1 MKMNHILFLLTA
13 AFCFPSITVAKI
25 IEAGSPDKK
34 NVITIETDNQVS
46 YSLSRNGTKIL
57 DTCPL
62 SLTVGNDTWGTD
74 KCRKITRKSVSE
86 KVEFIVPRKY
96 KETVDNY
103 NQVELIYKDYKI
115 EFRIYNDGVAYRF
128 VSTANNKQPVKK
140 ESVSFRFGQDH
151 TSYTLL
157 TDQLQNWFEQDYTV
171 KPINALPKDSFS
183 VAPVMV
189 EVDKY
194 KVLLAEA
201 NLYNYPG
208 MYLQPALESF
218 HGIFANYPDKEV
230 PKPPRER
237 KPRPARPAREESEK
251 RDFAP
256 MVPAETFAPTEPPVI
271 HPEDTP
277 AGRAQKFLM
286 DVTDRMGV
294 KVDVYVDDSK
304 ADNLSIHM
312 IGDTLGILIGRR
324 GETLDALQY
333 LTSLQVNKGREGYIR
348 VTLDTENYRAKRE
361 DSLRRLA
368 QRMANRA
375 VKTGRKVVLEPMNP
389 YERRVLHT
397 ALQNHP
403 AVTTHSEG
411 EEPNRRVVIM
421 LKNQPERPEKSAEKP
436 QGEKPSRSR
445 RSRRR
450 GPRKPVNPAENQ
462 TANEPQET
470 VAAPESPAA
479 VDVLGVEE

>member
-1 MKMNHILFLLTA
+1 MRIKEFTGKTTQEAIDNGLAELGVTIADVHVDVLQEGAKGLFGL
-13 AFCFPSITVAKI
+13 F
-25 IEAGSPDKK
+25 GSKPAC
-34 NVITIETDNQVS
+34 V
-46 YSLSRNGTKIL
+46 R
-57 DTCPL
+57 
-62 SLTVGNDTWGTD
+62 LTVMEDERED
-74 KCRKITRKSVSE
+74 
-86 KVEFIVPRKY
+86 
-96 KETVDNY
+96 
-103 NQVELIYKDYKI
+103 
-115 EFRIYNDGVAYRF
+115 
-128 VSTANNKQPVKK
+128 
-140 ESVSFRFGQDH
+140 DH
-151 TSYTLL
+151 GLSDLL
-157 TDQLQNWFEQDYTV
+157 G
-171 KPINALPKDSFS
+171 SFS
-183 VAPVMV
+183 LNEQKKKSAP
-189 EVDKY
+189 KPAAP
-194 KVLLAEA
+194 KAEA
-201 NLYNYPG
+201 PK
-208 MYLQPALESF
+208 PAAPKPE
-218 HGIFANYPDKEV
+218 APKPEAPKPEKKPEA

>member
-1 MKMNHILFLLTA
+1 MRIKEFTGKTTQEAIDNGLAELGVTIADVHVDVLQEGAKGLFGL
-13 AFCFPSITVAKI
+13 F
-25 IEAGSPDKK
+25 GSKPAC
-34 NVITIETDNQVS
+34 V
-46 YSLSRNGTKIL
+46 R
-57 DTCPL
+57 
-62 SLTVGNDTWGTD
+62 LTVMEDEREDDHGLSDLLGSFSLNEQ
-74 KCRKITRKSVSE
+74 KKKSAPKPAAPKPAAPKSAAPKAEAPKPEAKPDAPKAEAKPEMKPEMKPE
-86 KVEFIVPRKY
+86 KKPE
-96 KETVDNY
+96 
-103 NQVELIYKDYKI
+103 
-115 EFRIYNDGVAYRF
+115 
-128 VSTANNKQPVKK
+128 KK
-140 ESVSFRFGQDH
+140 PE
-151 TSYTLL
+151 
-157 TDQLQNWFEQDYTV
+157 V
-171 KPINALPKDSFS
+171 KPAAPKAE
-183 VAPVMV
+183 VKPEAP
-189 EVDKY
+189 K
-194 KVLLAEA
+194 AETKPEKKPEA
-201 NLYNYPG
+201 
-208 MYLQPALESF
+208 
-218 HGIFANYPDKEV
+218 

>member
-1 MKMNHILFLLTA
+1 MKIKEFTGKTTKEAIDNGLAELGVTIADVHVDVLQEGAKGLFGLFGSKPACVRLTVMDDEREDDHGLSDLL
-13 AFCFPSITVAKI
+13 
-25 IEAGSPDKK
+25 GSF
-34 NVITIETDNQVS
+34 
-46 YSLSRNGTKIL
+46 SLSDQK
-57 DTCPL
+57 
-62 SLTVGNDTWGTD
+62 
-74 KCRKITRKSVSE
+74 KKSAAKPAAPKPAPAKPAAPKAEAPKPVSQPE
-86 KVEFIVPRKY
+86 APK
-96 KETVDNY
+96 
-103 NQVELIYKDYKI
+103 
-115 EFRIYNDGVAYRF
+115 
-128 VSTANNKQPVKK
+128 TAPAKAEAKP
-140 ESVSFRFGQDH
+140 E
-151 TSYTLL
+151 
-157 TDQLQNWFEQDYTV
+157 V
-171 KPINALPKDSFS
+171 KPAAPK
-183 VAPVMV
+183 
-189 EVDKY
+189 
-194 KVLLAEA
+194 AEA
-201 NLYNYPG
+201 KPEIS
-208 MYLQPALESF
+208 QEKPKAEAVPEKKPEAL
-218 HGIFANYPDKEV
+218 
-230 PKPPRER
+230 KPLRER
-237 KPRPARPAREESEK
+237 KPRPPRPAREEGEK
-251 RDFAP
+251 RDFEP

-294 KVDVYVDDSK
+294 KVDVYVDESK

-375 VKTGRKVVLEPMNP
+375 VKTGRRVVLEPMNP

>member
-1 MKMNHILFLLTA
+1 MKIKEFTGKTTKEAIDNGLAELGVTIADVHVDVLQEGAKGLFGLFGSKPACVRLTVMDDEREDDHGLSDLL
-13 AFCFPSITVAKI
+13 
-25 IEAGSPDKK
+25 GSF
-34 NVITIETDNQVS
+34 
-46 YSLSRNGTKIL
+46 SLSDQK
-57 DTCPL
+57 
-62 SLTVGNDTWGTD
+62 
-74 KCRKITRKSVSE
+74 KKSAAKSAAPKPAPAKPADPKAEAPKPVSQPE
-86 KVEFIVPRKY
+86 APK
-96 KETVDNY
+96 
-103 NQVELIYKDYKI
+103 
-115 EFRIYNDGVAYRF
+115 
-128 VSTANNKQPVKK
+128 TAPAKAEAKP
-140 ESVSFRFGQDH
+140 E
-151 TSYTLL
+151 
-157 TDQLQNWFEQDYTV
+157 V
-171 KPINALPKDSFS
+171 KPAAPK
-183 VAPVMV
+183 
-189 EVDKY
+189 
-194 KVLLAEA
+194 AEA
-201 NLYNYPG
+201 KPEIS
-208 MYLQPALESF
+208 QEKPKAEAVPEKKPEAL
-218 HGIFANYPDKEV
+218 
-230 PKPPRER
+230 KPLRER
-237 KPRPARPAREESEK
+237 KPRPPRPAREEGEE

-294 KVDVYVDDSK
+294 KVDVYVDESK

-411 EEPNRRVVIM
+411 EEPTRRVVIM

-436 QGEKPSRSR
+436 QSDRPNNRR
-445 RSRRR
+445 RSNRRR
-450 GPRKPVNPAENQ
+450 GPRKPVNQAENQ
-462 TANEPQET
+462 PVNETQEI
-470 VAAPESPAA
+470 VAAPESPAV

>member
-1 MKMNHILFLLTA
+1 MKIKEFTGKTTQEAIDNGLAELGVTIADVHVDVLQEGAKGLFGL
-13 AFCFPSITVAKI
+13 F
-25 IEAGSPDKK
+25 GSKPAC
-34 NVITIETDNQVS
+34 V
-46 YSLSRNGTKIL
+46 R
-57 DTCPL
+57 
-62 SLTVGNDTWGTD
+62 LTVMEDEREDDHGLSDLLGSFSLNEQ
-74 KCRKITRKSVSE
+74 KKKPAARPSAPKPAAPKAEVKAEVKPEKKPEAPKPAPVKAEPKKEI
-86 KVEFIVPRKY
+86 KVEAPKA
-96 KETVDNY
+96 E
-103 NQVELIYKDYKI
+103 
-115 EFRIYNDGVAYRF
+115 
-128 VSTANNKQPVKK
+128 P
-140 ESVSFRFGQDH
+140 
-151 TSYTLL
+151 
-157 TDQLQNWFEQDYTV
+157 
-171 KPINALPKDSFS
+171 KPEIK
-183 VAPVMV
+183 
-189 EVDKY
+189 
-194 KVLLAEA
+194 AEA
-201 NLYNYPG
+201 KPEIRAEAK
-208 MYLQPALESF
+208 PEKKPEA
-218 HGIFANYPDKEV
+218 

-237 KPRPARPAREESEK
+237 KPRPPRPAREEGEK

-256 MVPAETFAPTEPPVI
+256 MPPAETFAPTEPPVI

-411 EEPNRRVVIM
+411 EEPNRRVVIL

-436 QGEKPSRSR
+436 QGDKPNRSR
-445 RSRRR
+445 RNRRR

-479 VDVLGVEE
+479 IDVLGVEE

>member
-1 MKMNHILFLLTA
+1 MKIKEFTGKTTKEAIDNGLAELGVTIADVHVDVLQEGAKGLFGLFGSKPACVRLTVMDDEREDDHGLSDLL
-13 AFCFPSITVAKI
+13 
-25 IEAGSPDKK
+25 GSF
-34 NVITIETDNQVS
+34 
-46 YSLSRNGTKIL
+46 SLSDQK
-57 DTCPL
+57 
-62 SLTVGNDTWGTD
+62 
-74 KCRKITRKSVSE
+74 KKSAAKPATPKPAPAKPAAPKAEAPKPVSQPE
-86 KVEFIVPRKY
+86 APK
-96 KETVDNY
+96 
-103 NQVELIYKDYKI
+103 
-115 EFRIYNDGVAYRF
+115 
-128 VSTANNKQPVKK
+128 TAPAKAEAKP
-140 ESVSFRFGQDH
+140 E
-151 TSYTLL
+151 
-157 TDQLQNWFEQDYTV
+157 V
-171 KPINALPKDSFS
+171 KPAAPK
-183 VAPVMV
+183 
-189 EVDKY
+189 
-194 KVLLAEA
+194 AEA
-201 NLYNYPG
+201 KPEIS
-208 MYLQPALESF
+208 QEKPKAEAVPEKKPEAL
-218 HGIFANYPDKEV
+218 
-230 PKPPRER
+230 KPLRER
-237 KPRPARPAREESEK
+237 KPRPPRPAREEGEK
-251 RDFAP
+251 RNFEP

-375 VKTGRKVVLEPMNP
+375 VKTGRRVVLEPMNP

-436 QGEKPSRSR
+436 QSDRPNNRR
-445 RSRRR
+445 RSNRRR
-450 GPRKPVNPAENQ
+450 GPRKPVNQAENQ
-462 TANEPQET
+462 PANETQEI
-470 VAAPESPAA
+470 VAAPESPAV

>member
-1 MKMNHILFLLTA
+1 MSYIEVTGKTEEEAVRKALTQLGLERDDVSLEILERAKSGFLG
-13 AFCFPSITVAKI
+13 IG
-25 IEAGSPDKK
+25 GSPARIRVTYGTDEPEEKK
-34 NVITIETDNQVS
+34 AEPTKKVEKKPEPKAEVKKPEVRPEPKKQEPKKPETRPVEKAPEQKTV
-46 YSLSRNGTKIL
+46 
-57 DTCPL
+57 
-62 SLTVGNDTWGTD
+62 TVGTCDDDNA
-74 KCRKITRKSVSE
+74 RRIR
-86 KVEFIVPRKY
+86 EFLEGLLQHMNSPA
-96 KETVDNY
+96 
-103 NQVELIYKDYKI
+103 QV
-115 EFRIYNDGVAYRF
+115 NV
-128 VSTANNKQPVKK
+128 
-140 ESVSFRFGQDH
+140 
-151 TSYTLL
+151 
-157 TDQLQNWFEQDYTV
+157 
-171 KPINALPKDSFS
+171 
-183 VAPVMV
+183 
-189 EVDKY
+189 
-194 KVLLAEA
+194 
-201 NLYNYPG
+201 
-208 MYLQPALESF
+208 ALE
-218 HGIFANYPDKEV
+218 
-230 PKPPRER
+230 
-237 KPRPARPAREESEK
+237 EK
-251 RDFAP
+251 
-256 MVPAETFAPTEPPVI
+256 
-271 HPEDTP
+271 
-277 AGRAQKFLM
+277 GRYQ
-286 DVTDRMGV
+286 VTLEGE
-294 KVDVYVDDSK
+294 K
-304 ADNLSIHM
+304 
-312 IGDTLGILIGRR
+312 LGQLIGRR

-421 LKNQPERPEKSAEKP
+421 LKNQPERPEKSADKP

>member
-1 MKMNHILFLLTA
+1 MKIKEFTGKTTQEAIDNGLVELGVTIADVHVDVIQEGAKGLFGL
-13 AFCFPSITVAKI
+13 F
-25 IEAGSPDKK
+25 GSKPAC
-34 NVITIETDNQVS
+34 V
-46 YSLSRNGTKIL
+46 R
-57 DTCPL
+57 
-62 SLTVGNDTWGTD
+62 LTVMEDEREDDHGLSDLLGSFSLNDQ
-74 KCRKITRKSVSE
+74 KKKPAAKPAAPKPAPAKPAAPKAE
-86 KVEFIVPRKY
+86 
-96 KETVDNY
+96 
-103 NQVELIYKDYKI
+103 
-115 EFRIYNDGVAYRF
+115 A
-128 VSTANNKQPVKK
+128 PVKP
-140 ESVSFRFGQDH
+140 E
-151 TSYTLL
+151 
-157 TDQLQNWFEQDYTV
+157 
-171 KPINALPKDSFS
+171 APKA
-183 VAPVMV
+183 APVKTEPKP
-189 EVDKY
+189 EVK
-194 KVLLAEA
+194 AEA
-201 NLYNYPG
+201 PKTE
-208 MYLQPALESF
+208 PKPEIKAEAKPE
-218 HGIFANYPDKEV
+218 IKAETKPEKKPEA

-237 KPRPARPAREESEK
+237 KPRPPRPAREEGEK

-421 LKNQPERPEKSAEKP
+421 LKNQPERAEKSAEKP
-436 QGEKPSRSR
+436 QGDRPNNRR
-445 RSRRR
+445 RSNRRR
-450 GPRKPVNPAENQ
+450 GPRKPMNENQ
-462 TANEPQET
+462 PVNETQET

>member
-1 MKMNHILFLLTA
+1 MRIKEFTGKTTQEAIDNGLAELGVTIADVHVDVLQEGAKGLFGL
-13 AFCFPSITVAKI
+13 F
-25 IEAGSPDKK
+25 GSKPAC
-34 NVITIETDNQVS
+34 V
-46 YSLSRNGTKIL
+46 R
-57 DTCPL
+57 
-62 SLTVGNDTWGTD
+62 LTVMEDEREDDHGLSDLLGSFSLNEQ
-74 KCRKITRKSVSE
+74 KKKSV
-86 KVEFIVPRKY
+86 P
-96 KETVDNY
+96 
-103 NQVELIYKDYKI
+103 
-115 EFRIYNDGVAYRF
+115 
-128 VSTANNKQPVKK
+128 
-140 ESVSFRFGQDH
+140 
-151 TSYTLL
+151 
-157 TDQLQNWFEQDYTV
+157 
-171 KPINALPKDSFS
+171 KPAAPKPA
-183 VAPVMV
+183 AP
-189 EVDKY
+189 K
-194 KVLLAEA
+194 AEA
-201 NLYNYPG
+201 PK
-208 MYLQPALESF
+208 PEAKPE
-218 HGIFANYPDKEV
+218 APKAETKPEKKPEA

-237 KPRPARPAREESEK
+237 KPRPTRPAREESEK

>member
-1 MKMNHILFLLTA
+1 MKIKEFTGKTTKEAIDNGLAELGVTIADVHVDVLQEGAKGLFGLFGSKPACVRLTVMDDEREDDHGLSDLL
-13 AFCFPSITVAKI
+13 
-25 IEAGSPDKK
+25 GSF
-34 NVITIETDNQVS
+34 
-46 YSLSRNGTKIL
+46 SLSDQK
-57 DTCPL
+57 
-62 SLTVGNDTWGTD
+62 
-74 KCRKITRKSVSE
+74 KKSAAKPAAPKPAPAKPADPKAEAPKPVSQPE
-86 KVEFIVPRKY
+86 APK
-96 KETVDNY
+96 
-103 NQVELIYKDYKI
+103 
-115 EFRIYNDGVAYRF
+115 
-128 VSTANNKQPVKK
+128 TAPAKAEAKP
-140 ESVSFRFGQDH
+140 E
-151 TSYTLL
+151 
-157 TDQLQNWFEQDYTV
+157 V
-171 KPINALPKDSFS
+171 KPAAPK
-183 VAPVMV
+183 
-189 EVDKY
+189 
-194 KVLLAEA
+194 AEA
-201 NLYNYPG
+201 KPEINQEKPKAEAV
-208 MYLQPALESF
+208 PEKKPEAL
-218 HGIFANYPDKEV
+218 
-230 PKPPRER
+230 KPLRER
-237 KPRPARPAREESEK
+237 KPRPPRPAREEGEE

-294 KVDVYVDDSK
+294 KVDVYVDESK

-348 VTLDTENYRAKRE
+348 VTLDTENYRA
-361 DSLRRLA
+361 
-368 QRMANRA
+368 NRA
-375 VKTGRKVVLEPMNP
+375 VKTGRRVVLEPMNP

-436 QGEKPSRSR
+436 QSDRPNNRR
-445 RSRRR
+445 RSNRRR
-450 GPRKPVNPAENQ
+450 GPRKPVNQAENQ
-462 TANEPQET
+462 PVNETQEI
-470 VAAPESPAA
+470 VAAPESPAV

>member
-1 MKMNHILFLLTA
+1 MKIKEFTGKTTQEAIDNGLAELGVTLADVHVDVLQEGAKGLFGLFGSKPACVRLTVMDDEREDDHGLSDLL
-13 AFCFPSITVAKI
+13 
-25 IEAGSPDKK
+25 GSF
-34 NVITIETDNQVS
+34 
-46 YSLSRNGTKIL
+46 SLSDQK
-57 DTCPL
+57 
-62 SLTVGNDTWGTD
+62 
-74 KCRKITRKSVSE
+74 KKSAAKLAAPKPAPAKPADPKAEAPKPVSQPE
-86 KVEFIVPRKY
+86 APK
-96 KETVDNY
+96 
-103 NQVELIYKDYKI
+103 
-115 EFRIYNDGVAYRF
+115 
-128 VSTANNKQPVKK
+128 TAPVKAEAK
-140 ESVSFRFGQDH
+140 PE
-151 TSYTLL
+151 
-157 TDQLQNWFEQDYTV
+157 V
-171 KPINALPKDSFS
+171 KPAAPKTEAKPEISQEK
-183 VAPVMV
+183 P
-189 EVDKY
+189 K
-194 KVLLAEA
+194 AEA
-201 NLYNYPG
+201 VPEKK
-208 MYLQPALESF
+208 PEAL
-218 HGIFANYPDKEV
+218 
-230 PKPPRER
+230 KPLRER
-237 KPRPARPAREESEK
+237 KPRPPRPAREEGEK

-294 KVDVYVDDSK
+294 KVDVYVDESK
-304 ADNLSIHM
+304 TDNLSIHM

-375 VKTGRKVVLEPMNP
+375 VKTGRRVVLEPMNP

-436 QGEKPSRSR
+436 QSDRPNNRR
-445 RSRRR
+445 RSNRRR
-450 GPRKPVNPAENQ
+450 GPRKPVNQAENQ
-462 TANEPQET
+462 PVNETQEI
-470 VAAPESPAA
+470 VAAPESPAV